1 MRFFLI
7 VSLFLFTAC
16 ADPEAEKAKQAG
28 SLANEQIKEKNK
40 LTAAKN
46 EAVEITKLAQK
57 LEQNGRDLQPY
68 RESADAESAR
78 QCNAAVE
85 ARGAEIT
92 DLETRVNKLPET
104 YKSKLSPVIGEL
116 RECVSCAKK
125 GLDDCKKARASIN
138 RVIKEIF

>member
-1 MRFFLI
+1 MKFVLI
-7 VSLFLFTAC
+7 VSLLIFAAC
-16 ADPEAEKAKQAG
+16 GKPSSPSAAEKK
-28 SLANEQIKEKNK
+28 NEQIKEKNK

-46 EAVEITKLAQK
+46 EAVEIVKRAQT

-68 RESADAESAR
+68 RDSYGGAESAK
-78 QCNAAVE
+78 QCQSIAD

-104 YKSKLSPVIGEL
+104 YKTKLSPVVGEL

-125 GLDDCKKARASIN
+125 GLEDCKKARASIN
-138 RVIKEIF
+138 ELIKEMF